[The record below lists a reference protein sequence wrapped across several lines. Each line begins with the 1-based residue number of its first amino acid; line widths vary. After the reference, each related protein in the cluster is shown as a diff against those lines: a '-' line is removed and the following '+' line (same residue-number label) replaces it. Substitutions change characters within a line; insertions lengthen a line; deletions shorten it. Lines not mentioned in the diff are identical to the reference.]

1 MKKLIVILLSATLAV
16 SLAACSGTEPQPTDS
31 AITQPAETIPVTQAP
46 TEPPVV
52 PMEMGEMVI
61 IDNENCSFVIKS
73 ASQNAYVGMTV
84 EVLLE
89 NKTDKTLLFT
99 WNNTSVNGFMH
110 DPFWAE
116 EVAAGKKANST
127 VSFDTYQL
135 ENYGVESVDEIEFTL
150 YVYDSDDFMADPY
163 VNEVFTI
170 YPTGLSAQ
178 TMVYPTRVSK
188 DGEKVIV
195 DNEDITFIIESAG
208 MDGSFY
214 NLRCYLANK
223 TDRNVMVSWEDVS
236 VDGFMIDPLWAAT
249 VGAGKQAVTEV
260 SFLRSELADNGIENP
275 GQIEF
280 ELNVSD
286 FDDWMADP
294 ILDQVFTWNS

>member
-280 ELNVSD
+280 KLNVSD